1 MNFQILNGLL
11 ILKDFLQHINDEN
24 IFELLSGTINLRETR
39 DARLAFEC
47 IRFLCGLFCHKKICL
62 EWVTNGGVQLLIDVP
77 QPSIGKFFLT
87 ARSINSMTQLL
98 SHTVAHFTGPSFM
111 L

>member
-1 MNFQILNGLL
+1 MLEFQSEIANVEWTL
-11 ILKDFLQHINDEN
+11 ISQDFLQHINDEN

-77 QPSIGKFFLT
+77 QPSIGKFFKRQGLK
-87 ARSINSMTQLL
+87 
-98 SHTVAHFTGPSFM
+98 VAFFQKV
-111 L
+111 

>member
-1 MNFQILNGLL
+1 MIFQILNGLL
-11 ILKDFLQHINDEN
+11 ISQDFLQHINDEN

-77 QPSIGKFFLT
+77 QPSIGKNNFFLNH
-87 ARSINSMTQLL
+87 SFWIN
-98 SHTVAHFTGPSFM
+98 
-111 L
+111 